1 MRANITINDAGTIL
15 AASNSPPPTGGAAV
29 SRVNQ
34 KMFITL
40 GAKPTVPALLSL
52 IRALRAVKTAITLY
66 NFDGND
72 GTQFT
77 QNKICI
83 RLAQMALPNLESEH
97 RRLFQSEIELVSPQ
111 LLTFDN
117 LPDDLLRLAHMSL
130 DTTDVLSSLI
140 KVYDAHIKNLVLVGQ
155 SLSMKLCFI
164 VVPENLA
171 WPKPPPLLA
180 QSFEHCLDPPLNYWL
195 AISYETAMAVR
206 GPLYQHGMIRINQG
220 PERQF
225 KRIIYPII
233 PANERASNHRI
244 LSTACLLDDPDTP
257 II

>member
-1 MRANITINDAGTIL
+1 MRANITINDAGIIL
-15 AASNSPPPTGGAAV
+15 AASSTPPPAGGATV
-29 SRVNQ
+29 SRINQ
-34 KMFITL
+34 KMSITL

-52 IRALRAVKTAITLY
+52 IRALRAVKTTVILY
-66 NFDGND
+66 ASDEND

-83 RLAQMALPNLESEH
+83 RLAQMALSNLESEH
-97 RRLFQSEIELVSPQ
+97 HRLFQSKIELVSPQ

-117 LPDDLLRLAHMSL
+117 LPDDLLRLARMSL
-130 DTTDVLSSLI
+130 DTQDVLSSLI

-180 QSFEHCLDPPLNYWL
+180 QALEHCLDPPFNYWI

-206 GPLYQHGMIRINQG
+206 GPLYQHGMIRIDHG
-220 PERQF
+220 PERPF

-233 PANERASNHRI
+233 PAHERASNHRI
-244 LSTACLLDDPDTP
+244 LSTARLLDDPDTP

>member
-1 MRANITINDAGTIL
+1 MRANITINDAGIIL
-15 AASNSPPPTGGAAV
+15 AASNAPPPIGGAAV

-34 KMFITL
+34 KMSITL
-40 GAKPTVPALLSL
+40 GAKPALPALLSL
-52 IRALRAVKTAITLY
+52 IRALRAVKTTIGLY
-66 NFDGND
+66 HSDEND
-72 GTQFT
+72 GTQIIQT
-77 QNKICI
+77 KVCI
-83 RLAQMALPNLESEH
+83 HLAQMALSSLESEH
-97 RRLFQSEIELVSPQ
+97 RNLFQSKIELVTPQ
-111 LLTFDN
+111 LLTVGN
-117 LPDDLLRLAHMSL
+117 VPDDLSRLARMPL
-130 DTTDVLSSLI
+130 DTPDVLSALI
-140 KVYDAHIKNLVLVGQ
+140 KVYDARMKNLVLAGQ

-180 QSFEHCLDPPLNYWL
+180 QSLEHCLDLTFNYWL
-195 AISYETAMAVR
+195 AIIYETAMAIR
-206 GPLYQHGMIRINQG
+206 GPFYQHGMIRIDQW

-244 LSTACLLDDPDTP
+244 LSTVRLLDDPYTP

>member
-1 MRANITINDAGTIL
+1 MRANIRINDAGIIL
-15 AASNSPPPTGGAAV
+15 AASNAPPPIGGAAV
-29 SRVNQ
+29 SRPNQ
-34 KMFITL
+34 KMSITL

-52 IRALRAVKTAITLY
+52 IRALRAAKTTIELY
-66 NFDGND
+66 HFDEND
-72 GTQFT
+72 GAQFT
-77 QNKICI
+77 QSKICI
-83 RLAQMALPNLESEH
+83 HLAQMVLSSLESEH
-97 RRLFQSEIELVSPQ
+97 RKLFQSKIELVTPQ
-111 LLTFDN
+111 LLTFGN
-117 LPDDLLRLAHMSL
+117 LPDDLLRLVRMPL
-130 DTTDVLSSLI
+130 DTPDVVSSLI

-155 SLSMKLCFI
+155 SLSMKLCFV

-180 QSFEHCLDPPLNYWL
+180 QSLEQCLDPPFNYWL
-195 AISYETAMAVR
+195 AIIYETAMAIR
-206 GPLYQHGMIRINQG
+206 GPLYQHGMIRIGQG

-233 PANERASNHRI
+233 TANQRASNHRI

>member
-1 MRANITINDAGTIL
+1 MRANITINDAGIIL
-15 AASNSPPPTGGAAV
+15 AASNAPPPTGGAAV

-34 KMFITL
+34 KMSITL

-52 IRALRAVKTAITLY
+52 IRALRAVKTTIRLY
-66 NFDGND
+66 NSDEND

-77 QNKICI
+77 QSKICI
-83 RLAQMALPNLESEH
+83 HLAQMALSSLESEH
-97 RRLFQSEIELVSPQ
+97 RKLFQSKIELVTPQ
-111 LLTFDN
+111 LLTFGN
-117 LPDDLLRLAHMSL
+117 LPDDLLRLARMSL
-130 DTTDVLSSLI
+130 DTPDVLSSLI

-180 QSFEHCLDPPLNYWL
+180 QSLEHCLDRPLIIGL
-195 AISYETAMAVR
+195 PLLYETAMAIR
-206 GPLYQHGMIRINQG
+206 GPLYQHGMIRIDQG

>member
-1 MRANITINDAGTIL
+1 MSIT
-15 AASNSPPPTGGAAV
+15 
-29 SRVNQ
+29 
-34 KMFITL
+34 F

-52 IRALRAVKTAITLY
+52 IHALRAIKTTIRLY
-66 NFDGND
+66 HSGKNE

-77 QNKICI
+77 QSKICI
-83 RLAQMALPNLESEH
+83 HLAQMALSSLESEH
-97 RRLFQSEIELVSPQ
+97 RKLFQSKIELVTPQ
-111 LLTFDN
+111 LLTFGN
-117 LPDDLLRLAHMSL
+117 LPDDLLRLAQMSL
-130 DTTDVLSSLI
+130 DTPDVLSSLI
-140 KVYDAHIKNLVLVGQ
+140 KVHDAHIKNLVLVGQ

-164 VVPENLA
+164 VVPKNLI

-180 QSFEHCLDPPLNYWL
+180 QSLEHCLDSPFNYWL
-195 AISYETAMAVR
+195 AITYETAMAIR
-206 GPLYQHGMIRINQG
+206 GPLYQHGMIRSDQG

-244 LSTACLLDDPDTP
+244 LSTARLLDDPDTL